1 MLERALNFDA
11 DIIMVDLEDSVP
23 PGEKVAAR
31 DVAAEWIPRL
41 RQAGQRVMV
50 RVNSLDTGLTR
61 DELAAV
67 ISPHLYGVSVGKTES
82 AGDLREIEGIISPLE
97 IGANLEAGH
106 VNLIPWIESARA
118 IVNVNEM
125 AAALVRTVAIA
136 FGAEDYTND
145 MGIQR
150 TDDGDEVYHA
160 RCTVAIAARAAGI
173 ASLDSPYVAFRN
185 PEGLRRDAGVA
196 RRQMGYTG
204 KFAIHPA
211 QVETINEVF
220 SPQPGGRGLRPPGD
234 GSVARGRGQRPRLPV
249 PGRQDGGRAGGQAG
263 PEPAGPGGRDRQTT
277 GCPGPGLACCGK
289 VTPTSPPSRLP
300 TSACND
306 GRRPYHPAGNA
317 LLRLTT
323 G

>member
-1 MLERALNFDA
+1 MELLRSLIFVPGNRPNMLERALTFDA

-50 RVNSLDTGLTR
+50 RANALDTGLTR
-61 DELAAV
+61 GELAAV

-125 AAALVRTVAIA
+125 ATALVRTVAIA

-150 TDDGDEVYHA
+150 TDDGEEVYHPRSA
-160 RCTVAIAARAAGI
+160 VAIAARAAGI

-185 PEGLRRDAGVA
+185 PEGLKKDAGVA
-196 RRQMGYTG
+196 RQMGYTG

-220 SPQPGGRGLRPPGD
+220 SPQPEDVAYARRVMEEWREAEANGRGSLSLDDKMVDVPVVKRAQNLLPMVD
-234 GSVARGRGQRPRLPV
+234 EMEKQLAARGRG
-249 PGRQDGGRAGGQAG
+249 
-263 PEPAGPGGRDRQTT
+263 
-277 GCPGPGLACCGK
+277 
-289 VTPTSPPSRLP
+289 
-300 TSACND
+300 
-306 GRRPYHPAGNA
+306 
-317 LLRLTT
+317 
-323 G
+323 